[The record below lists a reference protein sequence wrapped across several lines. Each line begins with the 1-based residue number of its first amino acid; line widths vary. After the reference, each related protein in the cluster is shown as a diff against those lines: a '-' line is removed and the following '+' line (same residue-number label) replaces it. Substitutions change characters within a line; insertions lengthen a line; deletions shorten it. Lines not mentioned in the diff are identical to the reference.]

1 MKYKITE
8 VGIDGNSKFI
18 VIDFIESSLVD
29 LDMAKEIKDLI
40 LNNHSDKLVNFVMS
54 NIDSM
59 SDEFSLELFVGL
71 SNSIRAENIR
81 LVSLKKRFTYEK
93 FRCLDID
100 EKNNYN
106 EIIKDKST
114 VIKKN
119 VI

>member
-8 VGIDGNSKFI
+8 VGNVDPKFI
-18 VIDFIESSLVD
+18 VIDFKENILED
-29 LDMAKEIKDLI
+29 LDMAREIKDLI
-40 LNNHSDKLVNFVMS
+40 LNNHSDKIVNFVMS

-59 SDEFSLELFVGL
+59 SDEFSLELFVSL
-71 SNSIRAENIR
+71 SSSIGAENIR
-81 LVSLKKRFTYEK
+81 LVGLKIPFTYEK

-114 VIKKN
+114 ILKKN

>member
-8 VGIDGNSKFI
+8 VGNVDPKFI
-18 VIDFIESSLVD
+18 VIDFKENILED
-29 LDMAKEIKDLI
+29 LDMARKIKDLI
-40 LNNHSDKLVNFVMS
+40 LNNHSDKIVNFVMS

-59 SDEFSLELFVGL
+59 SHEFSLELFVGL
-71 SNSIRAENIR
+71 SSNIRAENIR
-81 LVSLKKRFTYEK
+81 LVGLKKPFTYEK
-93 FRCLDID
+93 LRSLDID

-106 EIIKDKST
+106 KIINDKST